1 MSIYYVYQDMA
12 RVRVWIPFVLLLF
25 LLSEELFI
33 LLVMAVDANDALI
46 VNHLVAAFT
55 KTVIEYKKQVL
66 LRVIQN

>member
-1 MSIYYVYQDMA
+1 MA

>member
-1 MSIYYVYQDMA
+1 MSIYYVHQDMA

-46 VNHLVAAFT
+46 VNHLVVAFT
-55 KTVIEYKKQVL
+55 KTVNEYIKCKLFYCV
-66 LRVIQN
+66 